1 MWGGLLKSIL
11 DSDLHIIL
19 DSVKSSKNSRYN
31 RNRIAGKGETAWLT
45 IPYLNFKREKEIMN
59 QTLDTSLSTKLK
71 IVNFFSNRYSDSI
84 YYKKSLEILNSTLN
98 VKNEEE
104 KMCIIY
110 KKFLDSL
117 KNIGIPISNTIYA
130 SNLLSEEDLNNL
142 KGIQIVNRILKKVN
156 AKIYLG
162 SENTLNYAL
171 PSEYYVDQV
180 WIQKFTASPYP
191 QINLNTENEFIP
203 NLSILDMISFLNK
216 DQILNN
222 LEQSNQWVKYIK

>member
-1 MWGGLLKSIL
+1 
-11 DSDLHIIL
+11 
-19 DSVKSSKNSRYN
+19 
-31 RNRIAGKGETAWLT
+31 
-45 IPYLNFKREKEIMN
+45 MN

-84 YYKKSLEILNSTLN
+84 YYEKSKEILNSTLN
-98 VKNEEE
+98 VKNEKE
-104 KMCIIY
+104 KMCTIY

-117 KNIGIPISNTIYA
+117 KNIGIPIANTIYA
-130 SNLLSEEDLNNL
+130 SNLLSEEEDLNNL

-156 AKIYLG
+156 AKIYLA

-171 PSEYYVDQV
+171 PSEYHVDQV

-222 LEQSNQWVKYIK
+222 LDRSNQWVKYIN